1 MSQRAHRF
9 TLSAIV
15 FFTAFLALPNIGEAQ
30 FGRLTDRLKDAAED
44 QLASE
49 LEDMVRGAVR
59 CVFDDLECIERA
71 EDSGQPV
78 VLTDTDGE
86 ILTDDEGRPIMNTED
101 LPPEL
106 APPPPPNPN
115 YDFEPGTRV
124 LFEADLEGENPGDF
138 PRVLE
143 FVRGNMQVVDWQG
156 QRFLQA
162 DDKESR
168 FAVQLPETLPDRFT
182 IEFDAHDAN
191 GRTGVG
197 VALTEPTRFDFAWDH
212 YFEEHYFAAGH
223 RQGSGLWAGRGQ
235 QISTTATTEVK
246 DGVVPVRIMVD
257 GAHAKMFIGET
268 RVANVPTAQ
277 LGRSDKIYFFL
288 DPTPS
293 KLAYVGN
300 IRIAAGGR
308 PLYDAL
314 DTDGRVAVHGI
325 LFDTDKAT
333 IRAESAPVL
342 EEIGTMLTEHADL
355 SLMVEGHTDDEG
367 DFDYNM
373 TLSGE
378 RSAAVKAYLVEN
390 FGIEASRLR
399 TMGLGP
405 TQPVADN
412 DTPEGMQQNRR
423 VELVKIN

>member
-1 MSQRAHRF
+1 MSRHAQRVVLGIVVLF
-9 TLSAIV
+9 LSAPS
-15 FFTAFLALPNIGEAQ
+15 AGEAQ
-30 FGRLTDRLKDAAED
+30 FRRLTDRLTDAAQD
-44 QLASE
+44 QVE
-49 LEDMVRGAVR
+49 EEFEEIVRGAVH
-59 CVFDDLECIERA
+59 CVFDDLNCIQRA
-71 EDSGQPV
+71 EDSGQTV
-78 VLTDTDGE
+78 VLTDAGDR
-86 ILTDDEGRPIMNTED
+86 ILEDDEGRPIMNVED

-106 APPPPPNPN
+106 APPPPPPNPN

-124 LFEADLEGENPGDF
+124 LFETDFASDNPGDF
-138 PRVLE
+138 PRVLQ
-143 FVRGNMQVVDWQG
+143 FVQGNMQVVDWQG

-162 DDKESR
+162 DDKVSR

-182 IEFDAHDAN
+182 IEFDAHDVAGN
-191 GRTGVG
+191 TGIA
-197 VALTEPTRFDFAWDH
+197 VALDEPANFGWAWQH
-212 YFEEHYFAAGH
+212 NYSEHYFNAGH
-223 RQGSGLWAGRGQ
+223 RQGSGLWAKEGQ
-235 QISTTATTEVK
+235 KVSTAATDQVK

-257 GAHAKMFIGET
+257 GSHAKMFIGET

-277 LGRSDKIYFFL
+277 LGRTDKIYFFL
-288 DPTPS
+288 DPAPP
-293 KLAYVGN
+293 KLAYIGN

-314 DTDGRVAVHGI
+314 DADGRVAVHGI

-333 IRAESAPVL
+333 IRAESAPIL

-355 SLMVEGHTDDEG
+355 SLMVEGHTDDQG

-378 RSAAVKAYLVEN
+378 RAAAVKAYLVEQ
-390 FGIEASRLR
+390 FGIDANRLR

-412 DTPEGMQQNRR
+412 DTPEGMQENRR
-423 VELVKIN
+423 VELVKIG